1 MLQQVIL
8 INDIILVFIVMVL
21 KLKKTWLLTG
31 IIRVNMTPKTTGF
44 KRRSLKLD

>member
-21 KLKKTWLLTG
+21 KLKRNLVTD
-31 IIRVNMTPKTTGF
+31 R
-44 KRRSLKLD
+44 DY